1 MDPVNTDRM
10 QDPGLALRR
19 RRRRRMLLLLWTL
32 TLLLLVLQA
41 GAAVYSTRL
50 RERAPAGVR
59 QGQVARVARARAAP
73 PRDNAP
79 DARPPDLR
87 SPDSHA
93 VAAVP
98 DAATSPD
105 RGRVAA
111 ARRPHRRRDGGVR
124 RRRAAAKGEP
134 REPEAASTDVRVPLE
149 MAGDP
154 AQGERVFRMGCGLC
168 HGRSAS
174 KVTPTAMGAKQWS
187 RYFASG
193 RHGRHTPLRA
203 NFTQAELA
211 SVKAYLVS
219 AAGGE
224 R

>member
-10 QDPGLALRR
+10 QDPGLERR
-19 RRRRRMLLLLWTL
+19 RRRRRSRLLLLWTL
-32 TLLLLVLQA
+32 TILLLVLQA

-50 RERAPAGVR
+50 RGRGPAAVSPAWVPAPVVGAR
-59 QGQVARVARARAAP
+59 PAAVADAAP
-73 PRDNAP
+73 
-79 DARPPDLR
+79 
-87 SPDSHA
+87 SPDIGHPDGRA
-93 VAAVP
+93 VAALP
-98 DAATSPD
+98 DAAASPD

-111 ARRPHRRRDGGVR
+111 VRRPHRRRRDGGVR
-124 RRRAAAKGEP
+124 RARAEP
-134 REPEAASTDVRVPLE
+134 REPDVTSNDVRVPLE

-174 KVTPTAMGAKQWS
+174 KVAPAAMGAKQWS
-187 RYFASG
+187 RYFASA

-219 AAGGE
+219 AASGE